1 MRLERGF
8 RGKLTDYLDVNQ
20 PIQVRLSTAG
30 SAVYDTCCF
39 GVDSAEKLSD
49 DRYMVFYNQPNS
61 PNNEISYSNQYNS
74 AVYTVNLTRLPSNI
88 AKLVFTVSIDGY
100 GTMSQIQS
108 HTIDII
114 QNGST
119 VMQLSLSGSDF
130 QNEKAIIGIEIY
142 NKTVWR
148 VAVVARGFFGGLG
161 DLLKSFGGE
170 IADPQPAPPP
180 APVPPPQPAPAPF
193 NNRSDRFS
201 SASGRT
207 INDSYRSSSSGFSS
221 PPPQPAPSTRPVEL
235 KKGQKVNL
243 VKQNTGGSQ
252 EIIINLNW
260 HQSKGFFGGHAIDL
274 DLECLYEMNTWEGT
288 KGGVQAIGRNFGSL
302 YTEPYIMLDGDDR
315 SGTSLDGENLK
326 INAQMISKIKRILV
340 YTSIYEGATN
350 WAAANGVAT
359 IKCPGNADVVI
370 RLDEGNSRYRICA
383 IAMLEY
389 NGNNGFTVEKL
400 ERYFESK
407 PEMDRAYNWGLQWTR
422 GSK

>member
-148 VAVVARGFFGGLG
+148 VAVVARG
-161 DLLKSFGGE
+161 S
-170 IADPQPAPPP
+170 APPK
-180 APVPPPQPAPAPF
+180 A
-193 NNRSDRFS
+193 
-201 SASGRT
+201 
-207 INDSYRSSSSGFSS
+207 
-221 PPPQPAPSTRPVEL
+221 
-235 KKGQKVNL
+235 
-243 VKQNTGGSQ
+243 
-252 EIIINLNW
+252 
-260 HQSKGFFGGHAIDL
+260 H
-274 DLECLYEMNTWEGT
+274 
-288 KGGVQAIGRNFGSL
+288 
-302 YTEPYIMLDGDDR
+302 
-315 SGTSLDGENLK
+315 
-326 INAQMISKIKRILV
+326 
-340 YTSIYEGATN
+340 
-350 WAAANGVAT
+350 
-359 IKCPGNADVVI
+359 
-370 RLDEGNSRYRICA
+370 
-383 IAMLEY
+383 
-389 NGNNGFTVEKL
+389 
-400 ERYFESK
+400 
-407 PEMDRAYNWGLQWTR
+407 
-422 GSK
+422 